1 MNIYVNKNAN
11 DNIGYGHDLKEG
23 IITTDTSKI
32 PVYVIPTDEEVM
44 IVRDCYRLVKE
55 ANNN

>member
-1 MNIYVNKNAN
+1 MGVYVNKLAN

-23 IITTDTSKI
+23 IISAESSKI

-55 ANNN
+55 TL